1 MWQKMESLMTTIR
14 FEKDF
19 VRMTLLASMTML
31 IFSVSPMWG
40 GDKEKDEET
49 LRNAT
54 TVLQAMLNDN
64 NVPSSL
70 LTKADCVMV
79 LPDVKKFGFG
89 IGGSGGRGPMSC
101 RTGKDFRGK
110 WSAPAM
116 YSVGGVS
123 VGLQVGGSSSDYVL
137 LIMDQK
143 GVDALL
149 NGKTKLGSDATAA
162 AGPSGAT
169 ATDTSGNDILTYG
182 RASGLF
188 AGVSLGGASLE
199 PDNDANKRLYGK
211 DVSAGD
217 VVIRNSV
224 TSTAAGRDFI
234 SALNGKLSS
243 GVN

>member
-1 MWQKMESLMTTIR
+1 MIPMR
-14 FEKDF
+14 FETKF
-19 VRMTLLASMTML
+19 RCVSLFGCLTLLML
-31 IFSVSPMWG
+31 CILPVWG
-40 GDKEKDEET
+40 GDKEKDDQT
-49 LRNAT
+49 LKNAAA
-54 TVLQAMLNDN
+54 VLQAMLNDN

-70 LTKADCVMV
+70 LAKADCVMV

-137 LIMDQK
+137 LIMDQTA
-143 GVDALL
+143 VDALL

-169 ATDTSGNDILTYG
+169 STDTSGNDILTYG

-199 PDNDANKRLYGK
+199 PDTEANKRLYGK
-211 DVSAGD
+211 EVSARGI
-217 VVIRNSV
+217 VIENGV
-224 TSTAAGRDFI
+224 TPTAAGRDFVA
-234 SALNGKLSS
+234 ALNGKLSS
-243 GVN
+243 GIN

>member
-1 MWQKMESLMTTIR
+1 MTRIR
-14 FEKDF
+14 FQQGF
-19 VRMTLLASMTML
+19 VRMSLVASVTML
-31 IFSVSPMWG
+31 MFSISPMWG
-40 GDKEKDEET
+40 GDKGKDEET

-54 TVLQAMLNDN
+54 TVLQAMLNDSS
-64 NVPSSL
+64 VPSSVL
-70 LTKADCVMV
+70 AKAACVMV

-101 RTGKDFRGK
+101 RSGKEFTGK

-123 VGLQVGGSSSDYVL
+123 VGLQIGGSSSDYVL

-143 GVDALL
+143 AVDALL

-169 ATDTSGNDILTYG
+169 STDSGNDILTYG

-199 PDNDANKRLYGK
+199 PDTDANKRLYGK
-211 DVSAGD
+211 DVSARD
-217 VVIRNSV
+217 IV
-224 TSTAAGRDFI
+224 TENKVTTTAAGRDFT
-234 SALNGKLSS
+234 SALSGKLSS

>member
-1 MWQKMESLMTTIR
+1 MISMR
-14 FEKDF
+14 FENKF
-19 VRMTLLASMTML
+19 RCVILLACLTILML
-31 IFSVSPMWG
+31 SISPIWG
-40 GDKEKDEET
+40 GDKEKDDQT
-49 LRNAT
+49 LKNAA

-70 LTKADCVMV
+70 LAKADCVMV

-101 RTGKDFRGK
+101 RMGKDFRGK

-116 YSVGGVS
+116 YNVGGVS

-149 NGKTKLGSDATAA
+149 NGKTKLGTNATAA

-169 ATDTSGNDILTYG
+169 ATDASGNDILTYG

-199 PDNDANKRLYGK
+199 PDTDANMRLYGK
-211 DVSAGD
+211 NVSARD
-217 VVIRNSV
+217 IVIENGV
-224 TSTAAGRDFI
+224 AATVAGRDFI